1 MPSTSKSPVMI
12 GCLLKTLLIRRR
24 RKESRRQGRRKERR
38 KRFKGT
44 SLDEMFSVCCYSAVQ
59 MAANG

>member
-1 MPSTSKSPVMI
+1 MI

-24 RKESRRQGRRKERR
+24 RNESRRQGRRKERR

-44 SLDEMFSVCCYSAVQ
+44 SLDEMFSVCCYRAVQ